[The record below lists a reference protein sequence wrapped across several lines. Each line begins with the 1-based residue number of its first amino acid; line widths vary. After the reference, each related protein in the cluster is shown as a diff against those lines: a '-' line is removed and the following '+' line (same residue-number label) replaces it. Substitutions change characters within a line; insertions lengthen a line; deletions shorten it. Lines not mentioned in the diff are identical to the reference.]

1 MRIISCKQCGDLI
14 SKSVET
20 CENCGALNVT
30 KQARSILGVVT
41 FLVPLVALAIILKVM
56 IT

>member
-1 MRIISCKQCGDLI
+1 MKMISCKQCGDII

-20 CENCGALNVT
+20 CENCGALHVT
-30 KQARSILGVVT
+30 REAKFVIRLVT
-41 FLVPLVALAIILKVM
+41 VLVPLIALAIILKVM